1 MAGFG
6 STKTPMAKPSEPGGR
21 RTAVPFD
28 PYLFERL
35 AAGGRTHTLEDTFR
49 RIYENNHWG
58 AEQRSGAGAS
68 RGQTAVV
75 LSELAAL
82 LRELHIN
89 VLLDVPCGDFSW
101 MQHLAAQEVSYIG
114 GDIVPGVIAMNNV
127 RFASSSRTFQVL
139 DLTRDALPAAD
150 LLLCRDCLVHLSFA
164 DALAALANVAHA
176 PIRYFLTSTF
186 PDCSHNDDIVSG
198 DWRVIN
204 LSLPPFN
211 LPPPLRL
218 IGEQC
223 SEANGLFSDKSLALY
238 RVEDL
243 PR

>member
-1 MAGFG
+1 
-6 STKTPMAKPSEPGGR
+6 MAKPSEPTGR

-35 AAGGRTHTLEDTFR
+35 AAGGQTHALDDTFR

-68 RGQTAVV
+68 RVQTAIV

-82 LRELHIN
+82 LRELQIN

-101 MQHLAAQEVSYIG
+101 MQHLAAHEVSYIG
-114 GDIVPGVIAMNNV
+114 GDIVSSVIEINNV
-127 RFASSSRTFQVL
+127 QFGSSFRTFQVL
-139 DLTRDALPAAD
+139 DLTRDPLPAAD
-150 LLLCRDCLVHLSFA
+150 LLLCRDCLVHLSFG
-164 DALAALANVAHA
+164 DALAALANVARA
-176 PIRYFLTSTF
+176 PITYFLTSTF
-186 PDCSHNDDIVSG
+186 PDCSRNDDIVTG

-204 LSLPPFN
+204 LALPPFN

-218 IGEQC
+218 ICEQC
-223 SEANGLFSDKSLALY
+223 SEANGLFADKSLALY
-238 RVEDL
+238 RVADL
-243 PR
+243 YRYVS

>member
-1 MAGFG
+1 
-6 STKTPMAKPSEPGGR
+6 MAKRSEPTGR

-35 AAGGRTHTLEDTFR
+35 AAGGQTHTLDETFR
-49 RIYENNHWG
+49 RIYEDNHWG

-68 RGQTAVV
+68 RGQTAMV
-75 LSELAAL
+75 LSELTAL

-101 MQHLAAQEVSYIG
+101 MQHLAAHEVSYIG
-114 GDIVPGVIAMNNV
+114 GDIVSSVIEINNAH
-127 RFASSSRTFQVL
+127 FGSSSRTFQVL
-139 DLTRDALPAAD
+139 DLTRDPLPAAD
-150 LLLCRDCLVHLSFA
+150 LLLCRDCLVHLSFG
-164 DALAALANVAHA
+164 DALAALANVARA
-176 PIRYFLTSTF
+176 PIKYFLTTTF
-186 PDCSHNDDIVSG
+186 PDCSRNDDIVTG
-198 DWRVIN
+198 DWRVTN
-204 LSLPPFN
+204 LAVPPFN

-218 IGEQC
+218 ICEQC
-223 SEANGLFSDKSLALY
+223 SEANGLFADKSLALY